1 MIARRDDAMPY
12 YIREQGLGM
21 AEALPTVTYKKC
33 DTIKT
38 LALFRNELQG
48 ASPVH
53 SYWMH
58 FIFLEKDKCT
68 LRLPNSGLI
77 LFFDSTKLD

>member
-1 MIARRDDAMPY
+1 MIARRDDAMLY

-21 AEALPTVTYKKC
+21 AVALPIVTYKKC

-48 ASPVH
+48 ASRLH
-53 SYWMH
+53 SY
-58 FIFLEKDKCT
+58 C
-68 LRLPNSGLI
+68 
-77 LFFDSTKLD
+77 

>member
-1 MIARRDDAMPY
+1 MIAKRDDAMLY

-21 AEALPTVTYKKC
+21 AEALPIVTNKKC

-48 ASPVH
+48 ASALH
-53 SYWMH
+53 SYCQYPEGCISY
-58 FIFLEKDKCT
+58 FSRKINAL
-68 LRLPNSGLI
+68 
-77 LFFDSTKLD
+77 

>member
-1 MIARRDDAMPY
+1 MIARKDDAILY

-21 AEALPTVTYKKC
+21 AEALLTMTYKKC

-48 ASPVH
+48 ASTVH
-53 SYWMH
+53 FYCQYLAVCLSY
-58 FIFLEKDKCT
+58 FLRKINA
-68 LRLPNSGLI
+68 L
-77 LFFDSTKLD
+77 